1 MTSENKRP
9 NDQTPHT
16 PPPKQGNDGGGIGID
31 WVKKSR
37 EDQPKERG

>member
-1 MTSENKRP
+1 MTSDKKRP
-9 NDQTPHT
+9 NDQTP
-16 PPPKQGNDGGGIGID
+16 PPKQGNNDGGGIGID